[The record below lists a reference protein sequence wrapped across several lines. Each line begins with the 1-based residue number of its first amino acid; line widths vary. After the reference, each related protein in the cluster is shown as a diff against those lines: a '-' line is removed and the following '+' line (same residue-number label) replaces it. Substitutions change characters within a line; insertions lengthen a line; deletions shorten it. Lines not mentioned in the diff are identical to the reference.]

1 MVLAHV
7 RNKAET
13 SATCLLASTLQ
24 PVCHQTSSHQTTSS
38 RPSSAHQESSHR
50 SHFGVTYEPVKGDA

>member
-38 RPSSAHQESSHR
+38 RPSSAHQESSQ
-50 SHFGVTYEPVKGDA
+50 HFGVTYEPVKGDA